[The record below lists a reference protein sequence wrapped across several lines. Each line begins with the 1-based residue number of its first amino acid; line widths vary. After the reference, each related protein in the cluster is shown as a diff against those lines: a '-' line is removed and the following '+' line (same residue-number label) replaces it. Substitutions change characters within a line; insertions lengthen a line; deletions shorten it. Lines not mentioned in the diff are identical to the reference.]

1 MRYEVL
7 PWKSAAVRGL
17 AAFMLVETAFVPT
30 AAHVGADT
38 RCRDVNGHYAEHS
51 VTPGS
56 CPSPV
61 GLCIEGDF
69 SGAIRGGFTSTATSF
84 TPTADTPLTAV
95 VPFTGDGIIHA
106 RIDGRRGDLFFKS
119 AGAFHTVDRG
129 EIVDLQSISGGTGA
143 FAGASVGCAPAAPS
157 IRSQEA
163 ASPNI
168 QGRSASPERGFDRP
182 LHARLNAS
190 L

>member
-7 PWKSAAVRGL
+7 PRKSAAARGL
-17 AAFMLVETAFVPT
+17 AAFMLVGTAFFP
-30 AAHVGADT
+30 AATHVGAHT

-51 VTPGS
+51 VAPGS

-61 GLCIEGDF
+61 GLCIEGEF
-69 SGAIRGGFTSTATSF
+69 SGAIRGEFVSTATSF

-106 RIDGRRGDLFFKS
+106 RIDERRGDLFFKS

-129 EIVDLQSISGGTGA
+129 EIVDLQFITGGTGA
-143 FAGASVGCAPAAPS
+143 FGGASGALRA
-157 IRSQEA
+157 
-163 ASPNI
+163 
-168 QGRSASPERGFDRP
+168 GGTFDP
-182 LHARLNAS
+182 IAGS
-190 L
+190 GQSEYSGMVCVP